1 MFEPAKISTTA
12 ITSESSHRTIGWCS
26 TCGREI
32 NQCPANGELE
42 RPLDLSGSD
51 TVNMTV
57 LIDGN
62 KGVAIYQRYRCVNF
76 RAYDLP
82 DGNWGFFA
90 TDGLV
95 TSAIL
100 RSVPQVRLVEHS
112 LMTALSSPP
121 AGASSRKRSSARAAA
136 GSTTQVAHDH
146 RAIALVGT
154 TLERRRPAP

>member
-1 MFEPAKISTTA
+1 MLGKPSRLAAAGVQPRLCRITATAKFKKGTKDFGLMFRTAKISTTA

-32 NQCPANGELE
+32 NPMSRKWFELE

-62 KGVAIYQRYRCVNF
+62 KGVALYQRYRCDELQS
-76 RAYDLP
+76 YDLP

-95 TSAIL
+95 TFSNI
-100 RSVPQVRLVEHS
+100 EI
-112 LMTALSSPP
+112 
-121 AGASSRKRSSARAAA
+121 
-136 GSTTQVAHDH
+136 STPSE
-146 RAIALVGT
+146 VG
-154 TLERRRPAP
+154 